1 MYYIVAKI
9 CNHFSDSNKSGNH
22 SKISTMRS
30 DECLETKSADDGMNE
45 DVNEKTEVIQRQLHY
60 IKDVI
65 LIETTS

>member
-1 MYYIVAKI
+1 
-9 CNHFSDSNKSGNH
+9 
-22 SKISTMRS
+22 MRS